1 MMEDTT
7 VTTNSTANQTTWTLA
22 PRQQIFWGNQ
32 EAFANLE
39 KFEQISNPILDQ
51 DFNFDLED
59 SFTTEENTESDQ
71 TKSTENSILD
81 VENIFESVAKAE
93 PIEISEPESV
103 LGTETPEVKE
113 EVSEPIS
120 EPESVLGTET
130 PEVKEEVS
138 EFKAPEDV
146 IQSQNETVTTPEV
159 SEQKRS
165 TPQEVSRKEIPSQDI
180 WSINEDKIEIKKET
194 TIKPEPASNSFSEP
208 KQEQEKQINN
218 NKDQKITETKVEI
231 KHENKLSE
239 NPKINNKEE
248 KVENKEE
255 TAPQNKEV
263 AAHQKLEFEP
273 SPESTQI
280 IKKYFHLLNNISKI
294 LTTQENL
301 TGKKTNEF
309 SISTPTE
316 NETIT
321 YITSLEE
328 NTASLN
334 IRKIIQK
341 SGQED
346 EKHHLNFNLKS
357 PKKNLIVTIDDFKL
371 YEEEVDLTDASKAL
385 NVTNK
390 FSKFE
395 FLYREELSKLED
407 ELEEKEKKKQT
418 KVFSTIFHQF

>member
-7 VTTNSTANQTTWTLA
+7 VTTNSTANQAVWTSA
-22 PRQQIFWGNQ
+22 PKQQIFWGNQ

-39 KFEQISNPILDQ
+39 KFEQISNPTLDQ

-93 PIEISEPESV
+93 PIEISK
-103 LGTETPEVKE
+103 PEVA
-113 EVSEPIS
+113 VSESIS
-120 EPESVLGTET
+120 EPESVLETET

-146 IQSQNETVTTPEV
+146 IQSQNEAVTTPKF
-159 SEQKRS
+159 SEQITS
-165 TPQEVSRKEIPSQDI
+165 TPQEVSRKELSSQDI
-180 WSINEDKIEIKKET
+180 WSINEDTIEIKKEVA
-194 TIKPEPASNSFSEP
+194 IKSEP
-208 KQEQEKQINN
+208 VSNNFPQQKQEQEKLTDN
-218 NKDQKITETKVEI
+218 NKDQRITENKVET
-231 KHENKLSE
+231 KHENKVSE

-248 KVENKEE
+248 KMENKEE
-255 TAPQNKEV
+255 AAAQNEEL

-273 SPESTQI
+273 TPESTQI

-294 LTTQENL
+294 LTTQENI

-316 NETIT
+316 NETTT
-321 YITSLEE
+321 YITSLKE

-334 IRKIIQK
+334 IKKIIQK

-371 YEEEVDLTDASKAL
+371 YEEEIDLTDASKAL

>member
-7 VTTNSTANQTTWTLA
+7 VTTNSTANQAVWTSA
-22 PRQQIFWGNQ
+22 PKQQIFWGNQ

-39 KFEQISNPILDQ
+39 KFEQISNPTLDQ

-93 PIEISEPESV
+93 PIEISKPEVAVSESV
-103 LGTETPEVKE
+103 
-113 EVSEPIS
+113 S
-120 EPESVLGTET
+120 EPESVLETET

-138 EFKAPEDV
+138 EFKAPENV
-146 IQSQNETVTTPEV
+146 IQSQSEPITMPETSTPE
-159 SEQKRS
+159 
-165 TPQEVSRKEIPSQDI
+165 EVSRKEIPSQDI
-180 WSINEDKIEIKKET
+180 WSFNEDKIEIKKET

-218 NKDQKITETKVEI
+218 TKDQRITETKVEI

-255 TAPQNKEV
+255 TVAQNKELS
-263 AAHQKLEFEP
+263 AHQKLEFEP
-273 SPESTQI
+273 TPESTQI

-294 LTTQENL
+294 LTTQESL

-316 NETIT
+316 NETTT

-328 NTASLN
+328 NSASLN

-346 EKHHLNFNLKS
+346 EYHHLNFNLRS
-357 PKKNLIVTIDDFKL
+357 PKENLIVTIDDFKL
-371 YEEEVDLTDASKAL
+371 YEEEIDLTDASKAL

>member
-7 VTTNSTANQTTWTLA
+7 VTTNSTANQATWTPTA
-22 PRQQIFWGNQ
+22 KQQIFWGNQ

-39 KFEQISNPILDQ
+39 KFEQISNPTLDQ

-59 SFTTEENTESDQ
+59 SFTTEENTESDE
-71 TKSTENSILD
+71 TKSTGNSILD

-93 PIEISEPESV
+93 PIEIWMPEVAVSESVSKPEPEI
-103 LGTETPEVKE
+103 PE
-113 EVSEPIS
+113 I
-120 EPESVLGTET
+120 
-130 PEVKEEVS
+130 KEEVS
-138 EFKAPEDV
+138 EFKASED
-146 IQSQNETVTTPEV
+146 ISQSQNEPLTTPES
-159 SEQKRS
+159 SEQITS
-165 TPQEVSRKEIPSQDI
+165 TPEEVSRKEILSQNS
-180 WSINEDKIEIKKET
+180 WSINEDKTEIKKEA
-194 TIKPEPASNSFSEP
+194 TIKPEPASNSFSEQ
-208 KQEQEKQINN
+208 KQEQEKQMNN
-218 NKDQKITETKVEI
+218 NKDQRITETKVEI
-231 KHENKLSE
+231 KHENKLLE
-239 NPKINNKEE
+239 NPKMNNKEE

-255 TAPQNKEV
+255 TVVQNEELS
-263 AAHQKLEFEP
+263 AHQKLEFEP
-273 SPESTQI
+273 IPESTQI

-294 LTTQENL
+294 LTTQEAL

-316 NETIT
+316 NETTT

-328 NTASLN
+328 NSASLN

-371 YEEEVDLTDASKAL
+371 YEEEIDLTDASKAL

>member
-7 VTTNSTANQTTWTLA
+7 VTTNSTANQAVWTSA
-22 PRQQIFWGNQ
+22 PKQQIFWGNQ

-39 KFEQISNPILDQ
+39 KFEQISNPTLDQ

-59 SFTTEENTESDQ
+59 SLTTEENTESEQ

-93 PIEISEPESV
+93 PIKISKPEVAVSESVSEPESV
-103 LGTETPEVKE
+103 LEPETEISEIKE
-113 EVSEPIS
+113 EVSE
-120 EPESVLGTET
+120 
-130 PEVKEEVS
+130 
-138 EFKAPEDV
+138 A
-146 IQSQNETVTTPEV
+146 VTTPEF
-159 SEQKRS
+159 SEQTAS

-180 WSINEDKIEIKKET
+180 WSFNEDKIEIKKET

-218 NKDQKITETKVEI
+218 TKDQRITETKVEI
-231 KHENKLSE
+231 KHENKLPE
-239 NPKINNKEE
+239 NQKFNNKEE

-273 SPESTQI
+273 TPESTQI

-294 LTTQENL
+294 LTTQESL

-341 SGQED
+341 SGQEE

-357 PKKNLIVTIDDFKL
+357 PKKNLIVTIDNFKL

>member
-7 VTTNSTANQTTWTLA
+7 VTTNSTANQATWTPA

-39 KFEQISNPILDQ
+39 KFEQISNPTLDQ

-59 SFTTEENTESDQ
+59 SFTTEENADSDQ

-93 PIEISEPESV
+93 PIEISKPEVRVSESV
-103 LGTETPEVKE
+103 
-113 EVSEPIS
+113 S
-120 EPESVLGTET
+120 EPESVLETET

-138 EFKAPEDV
+138 EFKASED
-146 IQSQNETVTTPEV
+146 ISQSQNEPLTTPEFA
-159 SEQKRS
+159 EQKPS
-165 TPQEVSRKEIPSQDI
+165 TPQEVSRKEIPPQDS
-180 WSINEDKIEIKKET
+180 WSLNEDKIEIKKEA
-194 TIKPEPASNSFSEP
+194 TIKPEPASNSFSEQ
-208 KQEQEKQINN
+208 KQEQEKQMNN
-218 NKDQKITETKVEI
+218 NKDQRITETKVEI
-231 KHENKLSE
+231 KHENKLLE

-248 KVENKEE
+248 VKDKEE
-255 TAPQNKEV
+255 TVAQNKELS
-263 AAHQKLEFEP
+263 AHQKLEFEP

-294 LTTQENL
+294 LTTQESL

-371 YEEEVDLTDASKAL
+371 YEEEIDLTDASKAL

>member
-7 VTTNSTANQTTWTLA
+7 VTTNSTANQAVWTSA
-22 PRQQIFWGNQ
+22 PKQQIFWGNQ

-39 KFEQISNPILDQ
+39 KFEQISNPTLDQ

-59 SFTTEENTESDQ
+59 SLTTEENTESEQ

-93 PIEISEPESV
+93 PIEISKPEVAVSESV
-103 LGTETPEVKE
+103 
-113 EVSEPIS
+113 S
-120 EPESVLGTET
+120 EPESVLEPET

-146 IQSQNETVTTPEV
+146 IQSQNEPATTPES
-159 SEQKRS
+159 SEQTAS
-165 TPQEVSRKEIPSQDI
+165 TSQEVSRKEIPSQDI
-180 WSINEDKIEIKKET
+180 WSLNEDKIEIKKEA

-218 NKDQKITETKVEI
+218 TKDQRITETKVEI
-231 KHENKLSE
+231 KHENKLPE
-239 NPKINNKEE
+239 NQKFNNKEE
-248 KVENKEE
+248 KVENKGE

-273 SPESTQI
+273 TPESTQI

-316 NETIT
+316 NEIIT

>member
-7 VTTNSTANQTTWTLA
+7 VTTNSTANQATWTPA

-39 KFEQISNPILDQ
+39 KFEQISNPTLDQ

-59 SFTTEENTESDQ
+59 SFTTEENIESDQ

-93 PIEISEPESV
+93 PIDISEPEV
-103 LGTETPEVKE
+103 A
-113 EVSEPIS
+113 VSESVS

-146 IQSQNETVTTPEV
+146 IQSQNEAVTTPEF
-159 SEQKRS
+159 SEQTTS
-165 TPQEVSRKEIPSQDI
+165 TPQEASRKEIPSQDS
-180 WSINEDKIEIKKET
+180 WSLNEDKIEIKKEAT
-194 TIKPEPASNSFSEP
+194 TKPEATSSSFSET

-218 NKDQKITETKVEI
+218 NKDQRITETKVEI
-231 KHENKLSE
+231 KHENKISE

-255 TAPQNKEV
+255 TVAQNKELS
-263 AAHQKLEFEP
+263 AHQKLEFEP
-273 SPESTQI
+273 TPESTQI

-294 LTTQENL
+294 LTTQEAL

-346 EKHHLNFNLKS
+346 EHHHLNFNLKS

>member
-7 VTTNSTANQTTWTLA
+7 VTTNSTANQTVWTSA
-22 PRQQIFWGNQ
+22 PKQQIFWGNQ

-39 KFEQISNPILDQ
+39 KFEQISNPTLDQ

-71 TKSTENSILD
+71 TKSAENSILD

-93 PIEISEPESV
+93 PIEISKPEVAVSEFVSEPESV
-103 LGTETPEVKE
+103 LEPETETPEVKE
-113 EVSEPIS
+113 EA
-120 EPESVLGTET
+120 
-130 PEVKEEVS
+130 S
-138 EFKAPEDV
+138 EFKTPENV
-146 IQSQNETVTTPEV
+146 IQSPNEPVITPEFP
-159 SEQKRS
+159 EQTAS

-180 WSINEDKIEIKKET
+180 WSFNEDKIEIKKEVA
-194 TIKPEPASNSFSEP
+194 IKSEP
-208 KQEQEKQINN
+208 VSNNFLQQKQEQEKQINN
-218 NKDQKITETKVEI
+218 NKDQRITETKVEI
-231 KHENKLSE
+231 KQENKLPE

-255 TAPQNKEV
+255 TVAQNKELS
-263 AAHQKLEFEP
+263 AHQKLEFEP
-273 SPESTQI
+273 TPESTQI

-316 NETIT
+316 NETTT

-334 IRKIIQK
+334 IKKIIQK

-371 YEEEVDLTDASKAL
+371 YEEEIDLTDASKAL

>member
-7 VTTNSTANQTTWTLA
+7 VTTNSTANQAVWTSA
-22 PRQQIFWGNQ
+22 PKQQIFWGNQ

-39 KFEQISNPILDQ
+39 KFEQISNPTLDQ

-59 SFTTEENTESDQ
+59 SLTTEENTESEQ

-93 PIEISEPESV
+93 PIEISKPEVAVSESV
-103 LGTETPEVKE
+103 
-113 EVSEPIS
+113 S
-120 EPESVLGTET
+120 EPESVLEPET

-138 EFKAPEDV
+138 EFKAPENV
-146 IQSQNETVTTPEV
+146 IQPQNEPATTTES
-159 SEQKRS
+159 SEQTAS
-165 TPQEVSRKEIPSQDI
+165 TSQEVSRKEIPSQDI
-180 WSINEDKIEIKKET
+180 WSLNEDKIEIKKEVA
-194 TIKPEPASNSFSEP
+194 IKSEP
-208 KQEQEKQINN
+208 VSNNFLQQKQEQEKQINN
-218 NKDQKITETKVEI
+218 TKDQRITETKVEI
-231 KHENKLSE
+231 KHENKLPE
-239 NPKINNKEE
+239 NQKFNNKEE

-273 SPESTQI
+273 TPESTQI
-280 IKKYFHLLNNISKI
+280 IKKYLHLLNNISKI

-321 YITSLEE
+321 YITSLKE

-357 PKKNLIVTIDDFKL
+357 PKKNLIVTIDNFKL

-407 ELEEKEKKKQT
+407 EIEEKEKKKQT

>member
-7 VTTNSTANQTTWTLA
+7 VTTNSTANQAVWTSA
-22 PRQQIFWGNQ
+22 PKQQIFWGNQ

-39 KFEQISNPILDQ
+39 KFEQISNPTLDQ

-59 SFTTEENTESDQ
+59 SLTTEENTESEQ

-93 PIEISEPESV
+93 PIEIWMPEVAVSESVSKPEPE
-103 LGTETPEVKE
+103 
-113 EVSEPIS
+113 I
-120 EPESVLGTET
+120 

-138 EFKAPEDV
+138 EFKASED
-146 IQSQNETVTTPEV
+146 ISQSQNEPLTTPES
-159 SEQKRS
+159 SEQITS
-165 TPQEVSRKEIPSQDI
+165 TPEEVSRKEILSQNS
-180 WSINEDKIEIKKET
+180 WSINEDKTEIKKEAT
-194 TIKPEPASNSFSEP
+194 TKPEATSNSFSEQ
-208 KQEQEKQINN
+208 KQEQEKQMNN
-218 NKDQKITETKVEI
+218 NKDQRITETKVEI
-231 KHENKLSE
+231 KHENKLLE
-239 NPKINNKEE
+239 NPKMNNKEE

-255 TAPQNKEV
+255 TVVQNEELS
-263 AAHQKLEFEP
+263 AHQKLEFEP

-294 LTTQENL
+294 LTTQEAL

-371 YEEEVDLTDASKAL
+371 YEEEIDLTDASKAL

>member
-93 PIEISEPESV
+93 PIEISKPEVAVSESV
-103 LGTETPEVKE
+103 
-113 EVSEPIS
+113 S
-120 EPESVLGTET
+120 EPESVLEPET

-138 EFKAPEDV
+138 EFKVPENV
-146 IQSQNETVTTPEV
+146 IQPQNEPATTTESSEQITSTPE
-159 SEQKRS
+159 
-165 TPQEVSRKEIPSQDI
+165 EVSIKEIASQDS
-180 WSINEDKIEIKKET
+180 WSLNEDKMEIKKET
-194 TIKPEPASNSFSEP
+194 TIKSEVTSNSFSEP

-255 TAPQNKEV
+255 TAPQNEELS
-263 AAHQKLEFEP
+263 AHQKLEFEP
-273 SPESTQI
+273 TPESTQI

-294 LTTQENL
+294 LTTQEKL
-301 TGKKTNEF
+301 SGKKTNEF

>member
-7 VTTNSTANQTTWTLA
+7 VTTNSTANQSTWTPA

-39 KFEQISNPILDQ
+39 KFEQISNPTLDQ

-59 SFTTEENTESDQ
+59 SFTTEKNTESDQ

-93 PIEISEPESV
+93 PIEISRPEAAVSESVSEAESIWEPE
-103 LGTETPEVKE
+103 
-113 EVSEPIS
+113 
-120 EPESVLGTET
+120 TET

-138 EFKAPEDV
+138 EFKAPENV
-146 IQSQNETVTTPEV
+146 IQAQNEPATTPES
-159 SEQKRS
+159 SEQTTS
-165 TPQEVSRKEIPSQDI
+165 TPQEASRKELPSQDS
-180 WSINEDKIEIKKET
+180 WSLNEDKIEIKKET

-280 IKKYFHLLNNISKI
+280 IKKYFHLLNNISKF
-294 LTTQENL
+294 LPL
-301 TGKKTNEF
+301 RK
-309 SISTPTE
+309 
-316 NETIT
+316 
-321 YITSLEE
+321 TSLE
-328 NTASLN
+328 
-334 IRKIIQK
+334 RKQM
-341 SGQED
+341 SSAFQ
-346 EKHHLNFNLKS
+346 LLLKM
-357 PKKNLIVTIDDFKL
+357 
-371 YEEEVDLTDASKAL
+371 
-385 NVTNK
+385 
-390 FSKFE
+390 
-395 FLYREELSKLED
+395 
-407 ELEEKEKKKQT
+407 KQ
-418 KVFSTIFHQF
+418 

>member
-7 VTTNSTANQTTWTLA
+7 VTTNSTANQATWTPA

-39 KFEQISNPILDQ
+39 KFEQISNPTLDQ

-59 SFTTEENTESDQ
+59 SFTTEENAESDQ

-93 PIEISEPESV
+93 PIDISEPEVAVS
-103 LGTETPEVKE
+103 ES
-113 EVSEPIS
+113 VSEPK
-120 EPESVLGTET
+120 SVLETET

-138 EFKAPEDV
+138 EFKAPEGI
-146 IQSQNETVTTPEV
+146 IQSQNEPLTTPEF
-159 SEQKRS
+159 SEQITS
-165 TPQEVSRKEIPSQDI
+165 IPEEVSRKEIPSQDI
-180 WSINEDKIEIKKET
+180 WSLNEDKIEIKKEA
-194 TIKPEPASNSFSEP
+194 TIKPEPASNSFSQP
-208 KQEQEKQINN
+208 KQEQQKLTDN

-255 TAPQNKEV
+255 TVAQNKELS
-263 AAHQKLEFEP
+263 AHQKLEFEP
-273 SPESTQI
+273 TPESTQI

-371 YEEEVDLTDASKAL
+371 YEEEIDLTDASKAL

>member
-59 SFTTEENTESDQ
+59 SFITEENTESDQ

-113 EVSEPIS
+113 EVSEFKVPENVIQPQNEPATTTESS
-120 EPESVLGTET
+120 EQITST
-130 PEVKEEVS
+130 PEEVS
-138 EFKAPEDV
+138 
-146 IQSQNETVTTPEV
+146 I
-159 SEQKRS
+159 
-165 TPQEVSRKEIPSQDI
+165 KEIASQDS
-180 WSINEDKIEIKKET
+180 WSLNEDKMEIKKET
-194 TIKPEPASNSFSEP
+194 TIKSEVTSNSFSEP

-255 TAPQNKEV
+255 TAPQNEELS
-263 AAHQKLEFEP
+263 AHQKLEFEP
-273 SPESTQI
+273 TPESTQI

>member
-7 VTTNSTANQTTWTLA
+7 VTTNSTANQAVWTSA

-39 KFEQISNPILDQ
+39 KFEQISNPTLDQ

-93 PIEISEPESV
+93 PIEISKPEVTVSESVTEPES
-103 LGTETPEVKE
+103 LLE
-113 EVSEPIS
+113 
-120 EPESVLGTET
+120 TET

-138 EFKAPEDV
+138 EFKAPEGI
-146 IQSQNETVTTPEV
+146 IQSQNEPLTTTEF
-159 SEQKRS
+159 SEQTTS
-165 TPQEVSRKEIPSQDI
+165 TPQEASRKEIPSQDS
-180 WSINEDKIEIKKET
+180 WSLNEDKIEIKKET
-194 TIKPEPASNSFSEP
+194 TIKPEATSNSFSEP
-208 KQEQEKQINN
+208 IQEQEKKINN
-218 NKDQKITETKVEI
+218 NKDQRITETKVEI
-231 KHENKLSE
+231 KHENKISE

-273 SPESTQI
+273 TPESTQI

-395 FLYREELSKLED
+395 FLYREELSKLEN

>member
-7 VTTNSTANQTTWTLA
+7 VTTNSTANQAVWTSA
-22 PRQQIFWGNQ
+22 PKQQIFWGNQ

-39 KFEQISNPILDQ
+39 KFEQISNPTLDQ
-51 DFNFDLED
+51 DFNFDLEN

-93 PIEISEPESV
+93 PIEISKPEVTVSEAVSEP
-103 LGTETPEVKE
+103 ETPEVKE
-113 EVSEPIS
+113 EVS
-120 EPESVLGTET
+120 G
-130 PEVKEEVS
+130 
-138 EFKAPEDV
+138 FKAPENV
-146 IQSQNETVTTPEV
+146 IQPQNEPATTTEC
-159 SEQKRS
+159 SEQTTS

-180 WSINEDKIEIKKET
+180 WSLNEDKIEIKKEA
-194 TIKPEPASNSFSEP
+194 TIKPESTSNSFSEQ
-208 KQEQEKQINN
+208 KQEQEKQLNN
-218 NKDQKITETKVEI
+218 SKDQRITETKVEI
-231 KHENKLSE
+231 KHENKFPE
-239 NPKINNKEE
+239 NQKFNNKEE

-255 TAPQNKEV
+255 TVTQNKELS
-263 AAHQKLEFEP
+263 AHQKLEFEP
-273 SPESTQI
+273 TPESTQI

>member
-7 VTTNSTANQTTWTLA
+7 VTTNSTANQAIWTPA
-22 PRQQIFWGNQ
+22 PKQQIFWGNQ

-39 KFEQISNPILDQ
+39 KFEQISNPTLDQ

-93 PIEISEPESV
+93 PIEISKPEVAVSESV
-103 LGTETPEVKE
+103 
-113 EVSEPIS
+113 S

-138 EFKAPEDV
+138 EFKAPEDI
-146 IQSQNETVTTPEV
+146 IQSQNEPLTMPESSEQITSTPE
-159 SEQKRS
+159 
-165 TPQEVSRKEIPSQDI
+165 EVSRKEILSQNS
-180 WSINEDKIEIKKET
+180 WSINEDKTEIKKEA
-194 TIKPEPASNSFSEP
+194 TIKPEPASNSFSEQ
-208 KQEQEKQINN
+208 KQEQEKQMNN
-218 NKDQKITETKVEI
+218 NKDQRITETKVEI
-231 KHENKLSE
+231 KHENKISE

-255 TAPQNKEV
+255 TVAQNKELS
-263 AAHQKLEFEP
+263 AHQKLEFEP
-273 SPESTQI
+273 NPESTQI

-294 LTTQENL
+294 LTTQEAL

-346 EKHHLNFNLKS
+346 EHHHLNFNLKS

>member
-7 VTTNSTANQTTWTLA
+7 VTTNSTANQAAWT
-22 PRQQIFWGNQ
+22 PVPKQQIFWGNQ

-39 KFEQISNPILDQ
+39 KFEQISNPTLDQ

-93 PIEISEPESV
+93 PIELSKPEVAVSESV
-103 LGTETPEVKE
+103 
-113 EVSEPIS
+113 S

-138 EFKAPEDV
+138 EFKAPENV
-146 IQSQNETVTTPEV
+146 IQPQNEPVMPPEFP
-159 SEQKRS
+159 EQTAS
-165 TPQEVSRKEIPSQDI
+165 TPQEVSKKEIPSQDI
-180 WSINEDKIEIKKET
+180 WSFNEDKIEIKKEA
-194 TIKPEPASNSFSEP
+194 TIKPEPASNSFSEQ
-208 KQEQEKQINN
+208 KQEQEKQMNN
-218 NKDQKITETKVEI
+218 NKDQRIIETKVEI
-231 KHENKLSE
+231 KHENKLPE
-239 NPKINNKEE
+239 NQKFNNKEE

-255 TAPQNKEV
+255 TVAQNEELS
-263 AAHQKLEFEP
+263 AHQKLEFEP

>member
-7 VTTNSTANQTTWTLA
+7 VTTNSTANQAVWTPA

-39 KFEQISNPILDQ
+39 KFEQISNPTLDQ

-93 PIEISEPESV
+93 PIEIWMPEVAVSESVSEPESV
-103 LGTETPEVKE
+103 LE
-113 EVSEPIS
+113 
-120 EPESVLGTET
+120 TET

-138 EFKAPEDV
+138 EFKAPEGI
-146 IQSQNETVTTPEV
+146 IQSQNEPLTTPEF
-159 SEQKRS
+159 SEQTTS
-165 TPQEVSRKEIPSQDI
+165 TPQEASRKEIPSQDI
-180 WSINEDKIEIKKET
+180 WSLNEDKIEIKKEA
-194 TIKPEPASNSFSEP
+194 TIKPEPASNSFSQP
-208 KQEQEKQINN
+208 KQEQQKLTDN

-255 TAPQNKEV
+255 TVAQNKELS
-263 AAHQKLEFEP
+263 AHQKLEFEP
-273 SPESTQI
+273 TPESTQI

-371 YEEEVDLTDASKAL
+371 YEEEIDLTDASKAL

>member
-1 MMEDTT
+1 M
-7 VTTNSTANQTTWTLA
+7 
-22 PRQQIFWGNQ
+22 
-32 EAFANLE
+32 
-39 KFEQISNPILDQ
+39 
-51 DFNFDLED
+51 
-59 SFTTEENTESDQ
+59 
-71 TKSTENSILD
+71 
-81 VENIFESVAKAE
+81 
-93 PIEISEPESV
+93 
-103 LGTETPEVKE
+103 
-113 EVSEPIS
+113 
-120 EPESVLGTET
+120 
-130 PEVKEEVS
+130 
-138 EFKAPEDV
+138 
-146 IQSQNETVTTPEV
+146 
-159 SEQKRS
+159 
-165 TPQEVSRKEIPSQDI
+165 
-180 WSINEDKIEIKKET
+180 
-194 TIKPEPASNSFSEP
+194 
-208 KQEQEKQINN
+208 
-218 NKDQKITETKVEI
+218 
-231 KHENKLSE
+231 
-239 NPKINNKEE
+239 
-248 KVENKEE
+248 ENKEE

-273 SPESTQI
+273 TPESTQI

-294 LTTQENL
+294 LTTQESL

-341 SGQED
+341 SGQEE

>member
-7 VTTNSTANQTTWTLA
+7 VTTNSTANQTTWTPA

-39 KFEQISNPILDQ
+39 KFEQISNPTLDQ
-51 DFNFDLED
+51 DFKFDLED

-93 PIEISEPESV
+93 PIEISMPEIT
-103 LGTETPEVKE
+103 LPEAEIEIPETEIPEA
-113 EVSEPIS
+113 
-120 EPESVLGTET
+120 
-130 PEVKEEVS
+130 KEEVS
-138 EFKAPEDV
+138 EFKAPENV
-146 IQSQNETVTTPEV
+146 IQPQNEPATTTES
-159 SEQKRS
+159 SEQRAS

-180 WSINEDKIEIKKET
+180 WSLNEDKIEIKKEVA
-194 TIKPEPASNSFSEP
+194 IKSEP
-208 KQEQEKQINN
+208 VSNNFLQQKQEQEKQINN
-218 NKDQKITETKVEI
+218 TKDQRITETKVEI
-231 KHENKLSE
+231 KHENKLPE
-239 NPKINNKEE
+239 NQKFNNKEE

-273 SPESTQI
+273 TPESTQI

-294 LTTQENL
+294 LTTQESL

-341 SGQED
+341 SGQEE

>member
-7 VTTNSTANQTTWTLA
+7 VTTNSTANQTVWTSA
-22 PRQQIFWGNQ
+22 PKQQIFWGNQ

-39 KFEQISNPILDQ
+39 KFEQISNPTLDQ

-93 PIEISEPESV
+93 PIEISK
-103 LGTETPEVKE
+103 PEVAVSE
-113 EVSEPIS
+113 SVSEPK
-120 EPESVLGTET
+120 SVLETET

-138 EFKAPEDV
+138 EFKAPEGI
-146 IQSQNETVTTPEV
+146 IQSQNEPLTTPEF
-159 SEQKRS
+159 SEQITS
-165 TPQEVSRKEIPSQDI
+165 IPEEVSRKEIPSQDI
-180 WSINEDKIEIKKET
+180 WSLNEDKIEIKKEA
-194 TIKPEPASNSFSEP
+194 TIKPEPASNSFSQP
-208 KQEQEKQINN
+208 KQEQQKLTDN

-255 TAPQNKEV
+255 TVAQNKELS
-263 AAHQKLEFEP
+263 AHQKLEFEP
-273 SPESTQI
+273 TPESTQI

-371 YEEEVDLTDASKAL
+371 YEEEIDLTDASKAL

>member
-7 VTTNSTANQTTWTLA
+7 VTTSSTANQAVWTSA
-22 PRQQIFWGNQ
+22 PKQQIFWGNQ

-39 KFEQISNPILDQ
+39 KFEQISNPTLDQ

-93 PIEISEPESV
+93 PIEISKPEVRVAESVSQPES
-103 LGTETPEVKE
+103 
-113 EVSEPIS
+113 IS
-120 EPESVLGTET
+120 EPETET

-138 EFKAPEDV
+138 EFKTPENV
-146 IQSQNETVTTPEV
+146 IQSQNKPVMTPELP
-159 SEQKRS
+159 EQITS
-165 TPQEVSRKEIPSQDI
+165 IPQEVSRKEIPSQDI
-180 WSINEDKIEIKKET
+180 WSFNEDKIEIKKEA
-194 TIKPEPASNSFSEP
+194 TIKPELTSNSFSEP
-208 KQEQEKQINN
+208 KQEQGKEINN
-218 NKDQKITETKVEI
+218 NKDQRITETRVEI
-231 KHENKLSE
+231 KHENKISE
-239 NPKINNKEE
+239 NPKISNKEE
-248 KVENKEE
+248 KVENKEDKV
-255 TAPQNKEV
+255 PQDKELS
-263 AAHQKLEFEP
+263 AHQKLEFE
-273 SPESTQI
+273 STPESTQI

-371 YEEEVDLTDASKAL
+371 YEEELDLTDASKAL

>member
-7 VTTNSTANQTTWTLA
+7 VTTNSTANQAVWT
-22 PRQQIFWGNQ
+22 PMPKQQIFWGNQ

-39 KFEQISNPILDQ
+39 KFEQISNPTLDQ

-93 PIEISEPESV
+93 PIEISKPEVAVPESV
-103 LGTETPEVKE
+103 
-113 EVSEPIS
+113 S
-120 EPESVLGTET
+120 EPESVLETET

-138 EFKAPEDV
+138 EFKAPENV
-146 IQSQNETVTTPEV
+146 IQPQNEPATTTEF
-159 SEQKRS
+159 SEQKPS
-165 TPQEVSRKEIPSQDI
+165 TPQEGLRKEIPSQYS
-180 WSINEDKIEIKKET
+180 WRLNEDKIEIKKEP
-194 TIKPEPASNSFSEP
+194 TIKPEATSNSFSEQ

-239 NPKINNKEE
+239 NPKINNIEE

-255 TAPQNKEV
+255 TVAQNKEL

-273 SPESTQI
+273 TPESTQI

-294 LTTQENL
+294 LTTQESL

-371 YEEEVDLTDASKAL
+371 YEEEIDLTDASKAL

>member
-7 VTTNSTANQTTWTLA
+7 VTTNSTANQATWTPA
-22 PRQQIFWGNQ
+22 PKQQIFWGNQ

-39 KFEQISNPILDQ
+39 KFEQISNPTLDQ

-71 TKSTENSILD
+71 TKSAENSILD

-93 PIEISEPESV
+93 PIEISKPEVAVSESV
-103 LGTETPEVKE
+103 
-113 EVSEPIS
+113 S
-120 EPESVLGTET
+120 EPESVLETET

-146 IQSQNETVTTPEV
+146 IQSQNEAVTTPKF
-159 SEQKRS
+159 SEQITS
-165 TPQEVSRKEIPSQDI
+165 IPQEVSRKEIPSQDI
-180 WSINEDKIEIKKET
+180 WSFNEDKIEIKKEA

-218 NKDQKITETKVEI
+218 TKDQRITETKVEI
-231 KHENKLSE
+231 KHENKLPE
-239 NPKINNKEE
+239 NQKFNNKEE
-248 KVENKEE
+248 KVENKGE

-273 SPESTQI
+273 TPESTQI

-316 NETIT
+316 NEIIT

-371 YEEEVDLTDASKAL
+371 YEEEIDLTDASKAL

>member
-7 VTTNSTANQTTWTLA
+7 VTTNSTANQAVWTSA
-22 PRQQIFWGNQ
+22 PKQQIFWGNQ

-39 KFEQISNPILDQ
+39 KFEQISNPTLDQ

-93 PIEISEPESV
+93 PIEISKPEVAVPESV
-103 LGTETPEVKE
+103 
-113 EVSEPIS
+113 S
-120 EPESVLGTET
+120 EPESVLETET

-138 EFKAPEDV
+138 EFKAPENA
-146 IQSQNETVTTPEV
+146 IQPQNEPATTTEF
-159 SEQKRS
+159 SEQKPS
-165 TPQEVSRKEIPSQDI
+165 TPQEVSIKEISSQDN
-180 WSINEDKIEIKKET
+180 WSINEDKIEIKKGT
-194 TIKPEPASNSFSEP
+194 TIKPEATSNSFSEP

-248 KVENKEE
+248 KVKDKEE

-273 SPESTQI
+273 TPESTQI

-294 LTTQENL
+294 LTTQESL

-309 SISTPTE
+309 NISTPTE

-346 EKHHLNFNLKS
+346 EQHHLNFNLKS

>member
-7 VTTNSTANQTTWTLA
+7 VTTNSTANQAVWTSA
-22 PRQQIFWGNQ
+22 PKQQIFWGNQ

-39 KFEQISNPILDQ
+39 KFEQISNPTLDQ

-93 PIEISEPESV
+93 PIEISK
-103 LGTETPEVKE
+103 PEVA
-113 EVSEPIS
+113 VSESIS
-120 EPESVLGTET
+120 EPESVLETET

-146 IQSQNETVTTPEV
+146 IQSQNEAVTTPKF
-159 SEQKRS
+159 SEQITS
-165 TPQEVSRKEIPSQDI
+165 TPQEVSRKELSSQDI
-180 WSINEDKIEIKKET
+180 WSINEDTIEIKKEVA
-194 TIKPEPASNSFSEP
+194 IKSEP
-208 KQEQEKQINN
+208 VSNNFPQQKQEQEKLTDN
-218 NKDQKITETKVEI
+218 NKDQRITENKVET
-231 KHENKLSE
+231 KHENKVSE
-239 NPKINNKEE
+239 NQKINNKEE
-248 KVENKEE
+248 KMENKEE
-255 TAPQNKEV
+255 AAAQNEEL

-273 SPESTQI
+273 TPESTQI

-294 LTTQENL
+294 LTTQENI

-316 NETIT
+316 NETTT

-334 IRKIIQK
+334 IKKIIQK

-371 YEEEVDLTDASKAL
+371 YEEEIDLTDASKAL

>member
-39 KFEQISNPILDQ
+39 KFEQISNPTLDQ

-59 SFTTEENTESDQ
+59 SFITEENTESDQ

-93 PIEISEPESV
+93 PIE
-103 LGTETPEVKE
+103 
-113 EVSEPIS
+113 IS

>member
-7 VTTNSTANQTTWTLA
+7 VTTNSTANQAVWTSA
-22 PRQQIFWGNQ
+22 PKQQIFWGNQ

-39 KFEQISNPILDQ
+39 KFEQISNPTLDQ

-93 PIEISEPESV
+93 PIELSKPEVAVSKSVSEPESKPE
-103 LGTETPEVKE
+103 LETPEVKE
-113 EVSEPIS
+113 D
-120 EPESVLGTET
+120 
-130 PEVKEEVS
+130 VS

-146 IQSQNETVTTPEV
+146 IQSQNEPATTPES
-159 SEQKRS
+159 SEQITS

-180 WSINEDKIEIKKET
+180 WSLNEDKIEIKKEA

-208 KQEQEKQINN
+208 IQEQEKQINN
-218 NKDQKITETKVEI
+218 NKDQRITETKVEI
-231 KHENKLSE
+231 KQENKLSE

-255 TAPQNKEV
+255 AVAQNKELS
-263 AAHQKLEFEP
+263 AHQKLEFEP
-273 SPESTQI
+273 APESTQI

-294 LTTQENL
+294 LTIQENL

-309 SISTPTE
+309 TIATPTE

-371 YEEEVDLTDASKAL
+371 YEEEIDLTDASKAL

>member
-7 VTTNSTANQTTWTLA
+7 VTTNSTANQAIWTPA

-39 KFEQISNPILDQ
+39 KFEQISNPTLDQ

-59 SFTTEENTESDQ
+59 NFTTEENTESDQ
-71 TKSTENSILD
+71 TKSSENSILD

-93 PIEISEPESV
+93 PIELSKPEVAVSESVSEPESV
-103 LGTETPEVKE
+103 LERETPEAR
-113 EVSEPIS
+113 
-120 EPESVLGTET
+120 
-130 PEVKEEVS
+130 EEVS
-138 EFKAPEDV
+138 EFKAPEDI
-146 IQSQNETVTTPEV
+146 IQSQNEPVTMPECSEQITSTPE
-159 SEQKRS
+159 
-165 TPQEVSRKEIPSQDI
+165 EVSRKEILSQNS
-180 WSINEDKIEIKKET
+180 WSINEDKTEIKKEA
-194 TIKPEPASNSFSEP
+194 TIKPEPASNSFSEQ
-208 KQEQEKQINN
+208 KQEQEKQMNN
-218 NKDQKITETKVEI
+218 NKDQRIIETKVEI
-231 KHENKLSE
+231 KHENKISE

-255 TAPQNKEV
+255 TVAQNEELS
-263 AAHQKLEFEP
+263 AHQKLEFEP

-371 YEEEVDLTDASKAL
+371 YEEELDLTDASKAL

>member
-39 KFEQISNPILDQ
+39 KFEQISNPTLDQ

-59 SFTTEENTESDQ
+59 SFITEENTESDQ

-93 PIEISEPESV
+93 PIE
-103 LGTETPEVKE
+103 
-113 EVSEPIS
+113 IS

-407 ELEEKEKKKQT
+407 ELEEKEKKNQT

>member
-7 VTTNSTANQTTWTLA
+7 VTTNSTANQTTWTPA

-32 EAFANLE
+32 EALANLE
-39 KFEQISNPILDQ
+39 KFEQISNPTLDQ

-93 PIEISEPESV
+93 PIEISKPEVAVPESV
-103 LGTETPEVKE
+103 
-113 EVSEPIS
+113 S
-120 EPESVLGTET
+120 EPESVLETET

-138 EFKAPEDV
+138 EFKAPENV
-146 IQSQNETVTTPEV
+146 IQPQNEPATTTEF
-159 SEQKRS
+159 SEQITS
-165 TPQEVSRKEIPSQDI
+165 TPQEASRKEIPSQDI
-180 WSINEDKIEIKKET
+180 WSFNEDKMEIKKET
-194 TIKPEPASNSFSEP
+194 TTKPEVTSNSFSKP

-218 NKDQKITETKVEI
+218 NKDQRITETKVEI

-255 TAPQNKEV
+255 TVAQNEELS
-263 AAHQKLEFEP
+263 AHQKLEFEP

-301 TGKKTNEF
+301 TGKETNEF

-341 SGQED
+341 SEQED

>member
-7 VTTNSTANQTTWTLA
+7 VTTNSTANQAVWTSA
-22 PRQQIFWGNQ
+22 PKEQIFWGNQ

-39 KFEQISNPILDQ
+39 KFEQISNPTLDQ
-51 DFNFDLED
+51 DFNFDLEN

-93 PIEISEPESV
+93 PIEISKPEVTVSEAVSEP
-103 LGTETPEVKE
+103 ETPEVKE
-113 EVSEPIS
+113 EVS
-120 EPESVLGTET
+120 G
-130 PEVKEEVS
+130 
-138 EFKAPEDV
+138 FKAPENV
-146 IQSQNETVTTPEV
+146 IQPQNEPATTTEC
-159 SEQKRS
+159 SEQTTS

-180 WSINEDKIEIKKET
+180 WSLNEDKIEIKKEA
-194 TIKPEPASNSFSEP
+194 TIKPESTSNSFSEQ

-218 NKDQKITETKVEI
+218 SKDQRITETKVEI
-231 KHENKLSE
+231 KHENKFPE
-239 NPKINNKEE
+239 NQKFNNKEE

-255 TAPQNKEV
+255 AVTQNKELS
-263 AAHQKLEFEP
+263 AHQKLEFEP

-294 LTTQENL
+294 LTTQESL

>member
-7 VTTNSTANQTTWTLA
+7 VTTNSTANQATWTPT

-39 KFEQISNPILDQ
+39 KFEQISNPTLDQ

-93 PIEISEPESV
+93 PIEISK
-103 LGTETPEVKE
+103 PEVA
-113 EVSEPIS
+113 VSESLS
-120 EPESVLGTET
+120 EPESVLETET
-130 PEVKEEVS
+130 PEMKEEVS
-138 EFKAPEDV
+138 EFKAPKDV
-146 IQSQNETVTTPEV
+146 IESHNKPLTTPET
-159 SEQKRS
+159 SEQAIS

-180 WSINEDKIEIKKET
+180 WSLNEDKIEIKKET
-194 TIKPEPASNSFSEP
+194 TIKPEATSNSFSKS

-218 NKDQKITETKVEI
+218 NKDQRITETKVEI
-231 KHENKLSE
+231 KHENKVSE

-248 KVENKEE
+248 KMENKEE
-255 TAPQNKEV
+255 TVAQNKELS
-263 AAHQKLEFEP
+263 ANQKLEFEP
-273 SPESTQI
+273 TPESTQI

-294 LTTQENL
+294 LATQENL

-316 NETIT
+316 NETTT

>member
-7 VTTNSTANQTTWTLA
+7 VTTNSTANQAVWTSA
-22 PRQQIFWGNQ
+22 PKQQIFWGNQ

-39 KFEQISNPILDQ
+39 KFEQISNPTLDQ

-93 PIEISEPESV
+93 PIEISKPEVAVSESV
-103 LGTETPEVKE
+103 
-113 EVSEPIS
+113 S
-120 EPESVLGTET
+120 EPESVLEPET
-130 PEVKEEVS
+130 PEAREEVS
-138 EFKAPEDV
+138 EFKAPEDI
-146 IQSQNETVTTPEV
+146 IQSQNEPLTTPES
-159 SEQKRS
+159 SEQITS
-165 TPQEVSRKEIPSQDI
+165 TPEEVSRKGIPSQDI
-180 WSINEDKIEIKKET
+180 WSLNEDKIEIKKEA
-194 TIKPEPASNSFSEP
+194 TIKPEPASNSFSEQ
-208 KQEQEKQINN
+208 KQEQEKQMNN
-218 NKDQKITETKVEI
+218 NKDQRITETKVER
-231 KHENKLSE
+231 KHENKLLE
-239 NPKINNKEE
+239 NPKMNNKEE

-255 TAPQNKEV
+255 TVVQNEGLS
-263 AAHQKLEFEP
+263 AHQKLEFEP

-294 LTTQENL
+294 LTTQEAL

-341 SGQED
+341 SGQEE

-371 YEEEVDLTDASKAL
+371 YEEEIDLTDASKAL

-407 ELEEKEKKKQT
+407 ELEEREKKKQT

>member
-7 VTTNSTANQTTWTLA
+7 VTTNSTANQTTWTPA

-39 KFEQISNPILDQ
+39 KFEQISNPTLDQ

-93 PIEISEPESV
+93 PIEISK
-103 LGTETPEVKE
+103 PEVA
-113 EVSEPIS
+113 VSESLS
-120 EPESVLGTET
+120 EPESVLETET
-130 PEVKEEVS
+130 PEMKEEVS
-138 EFKAPEDV
+138 EFKAPKDV
-146 IQSQNETVTTPEV
+146 IESHNKPLTTPET
-159 SEQKRS
+159 SEQAIS

-180 WSINEDKIEIKKET
+180 WSLNEDKIEIKKET
-194 TIKPEPASNSFSEP
+194 TIKPEATSNSFSKS

-218 NKDQKITETKVEI
+218 NKDQRITETKVEI
-231 KHENKLSE
+231 KHENKVSE

-248 KVENKEE
+248 KMENKEE
-255 TAPQNKEV
+255 TVAQNKELS
-263 AAHQKLEFEP
+263 ANQKLEFEP
-273 SPESTQI
+273 TPESTQI

-294 LTTQENL
+294 LATQENL

-316 NETIT
+316 NETTT

>member
-7 VTTNSTANQTTWTLA
+7 VTTNSTANQAVWTSA
-22 PRQQIFWGNQ
+22 PKQQIFWGNQ

-39 KFEQISNPILDQ
+39 KFEQISNPTLDQ

-93 PIEISEPESV
+93 PIEISKPDVAVSESVSEPESV
-103 LGTETPEVKE
+103 LEPETETPEVKE
-113 EVSEPIS
+113 D
-120 EPESVLGTET
+120 
-130 PEVKEEVS
+130 VS
-138 EFKAPEDV
+138 EFKTPEDV
-146 IQSQNETVTTPEV
+146 IQSYNKPLTTPET
-159 SEQKRS
+159 SEQAIS
-165 TPQEVSRKEIPSQDI
+165 TPQEISRKEIPSQDI
-180 WSINEDKIEIKKET
+180 WSFNEDKIEIKKEA
-194 TIKPEPASNSFSEP
+194 TIKSEPASNSFSEP

-218 NKDQKITETKVEI
+218 TKDQRITETKVEI
-231 KHENKLSE
+231 KHENKISE
-239 NPKINNKEE
+239 NPKISNKEE
-248 KVENKEE
+248 KVENKEDKV
-255 TAPQNKEV
+255 PQDKELS
-263 AAHQKLEFEP
+263 AHQKLEFEP

-346 EKHHLNFNLKS
+346 ERHHLNFNLKS

>member
-7 VTTNSTANQTTWTLA
+7 VTTNSTANQAVWTSA

-39 KFEQISNPILDQ
+39 KFEQISNPTLDQ

-93 PIEISEPESV
+93 PIESSKPEVRVAESV
-103 LGTETPEVKE
+103 
-113 EVSEPIS
+113 S

-138 EFKAPEDV
+138 EFKTPEDV
-146 IQSQNETVTTPEV
+146 IQSQNEPATTTES
-159 SEQKRS
+159 SEQTTS
-165 TPQEVSRKEIPSQDI
+165 TPQEISRKEIPPQDI
-180 WSINEDKIEIKKET
+180 WSLNADRIEIKKEAT
-194 TIKPEPASNSFSEP
+194 TKPEATSNSFSEP
-208 KQEQEKQINN
+208 KQEQGKEINN
-218 NKDQKITETKVEI
+218 NKDQRITETRLEI
-231 KHENKLSE
+231 KHENKLLE

-255 TAPQNKEV
+255 TVAQKEELS
-263 AAHQKLEFEP
+263 AHQKLEFEP
-273 SPESTQI
+273 TPESTQI
-280 IKKYFHLLNNISKI
+280 IKKYFHFLNNISKI
-294 LTTQENL
+294 LTTQEKL
-301 TGKKTNEF
+301 SGKKTNEF

-346 EKHHLNFNLKS
+346 ENHHLNFNLKS